1 MKTQEPVMDWPA
13 VIAALHRQ
21 GMTLTGLAKLNGLNP
36 DVFRQVKSRT
46 NYKAQ
51 ALIADFLGVKPE
63 SIWPSRYPKG
73 KPRIFDS
80 AKYSPV
86 ASQKAAAAA
95 DEKDAA

>member
-1 MKTQEPVMDWPA
+1 MPTSA
-13 VIAALHRQ
+13 AAALAPVVDA
-21 GMTLTGLAKLNGLNP
+21 LV
-36 DVFRQVKSRT
+36 DVPVASLWPHE
-46 NYKAQ
+46 AQ

>member
-1 MKTQEPVMDWPA
+1 MKKQEPVMDWPA
-13 VIAALHRQ
+13 VIAALHRR

-51 ALIADFLGVKPE
+51 ALIADFIGVKPE
-63 SIWPSRYPKG
+63 EIFPSRYPIG
-73 KPRIFDS
+73 KPRIFDTN
-80 AKYSPV
+80 KYPV
-86 ASQKAAAAA
+86 GSTGKKPIRA